1 MSNSKSEHQSQR
13 GSETIDRSL
22 DFKRDFAKNHPEV
35 VARATLLRAFS
46 EIDSKNRKRTKKI
59 LKLRYLIYE
68 LQSLQPAELTDI
80 AASLGQSLN
89 TTRDQLQKLIKVD
102 LVVRVA
108 FEKNTL
114 YCLNGNYNQFVS
126 DTLLNGLFD

>member
-1 MSNSKSEHQSQR
+1 M
-13 GSETIDRSL
+13 
-22 DFKRDFAKNHPEV
+22 
-35 VARATLLRAFS
+35 
-46 EIDSKNRKRTKKI
+46 
-59 LKLRYLIYE
+59 IYE